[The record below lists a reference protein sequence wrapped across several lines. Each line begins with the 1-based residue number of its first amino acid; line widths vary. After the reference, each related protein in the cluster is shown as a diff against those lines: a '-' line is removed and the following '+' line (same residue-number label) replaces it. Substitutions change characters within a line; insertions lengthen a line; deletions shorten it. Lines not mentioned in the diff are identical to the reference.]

1 MSDSDRQ
8 ILDAFIDNIWI
19 EKGLSQNT
27 LDSYRSDLEQFSSWL
42 EKNNLSYIKT
52 SKKEILS
59 YLSFLFQKG
68 LGSKTVARK
77 LSSLKSFFRY
87 LVFKSII
94 PNDPSSEVETPK
106 LLKSIPKSISEKEVE
121 ALLAAPDEKTD
132 IGLRD
137 KTMIET
143 LYSCGLR
150 ISELTNLELLNL
162 NLRQGVIRVI
172 GKGQK
177 ERLVP
182 MGDQLIGLLELYISS
197 SRKNLLN
204 KRHSD
209 FLFLSTRGQRMTRQ
223 SFWHRIKHYCL
234 ASGFEPDKIS
244 PHVLRH
250 AFATHLLNNGADL
263 RVVQLLLGHSDL
275 NTTQIY
281 TEVARQRLKRLHTEH
296 HPRGCLLYTSPSP
309 RDISGSRMPSSA

>member
-27 LDSYRSDLEQFSSWL
+27 LDSYRSDLEQFSTWL

-197 SRKNLLN
+197 SRKNLLD

-296 HPRGCLLYTSPSP
+296 HPRG
-309 RDISGSRMPSSA
+309 

>member
-27 LDSYRSDLEQFSSWL
+27 LDSYRSDLEQFSKWL
-42 EKNNLSYIKT
+42 KKNNLSYLKT

-121 ALLAAPDEKTD
+121 AL
-132 IGLRD
+132 
-137 KTMIET
+137 
-143 LYSCGLR
+143 S
-150 ISELTNLELLNL
+150 
-162 NLRQGVIRVI
+162 
-172 GKGQK
+172 
-177 ERLVP
+177 
-182 MGDQLIGLLELYISS
+182 LIHI
-197 SRKNLLN
+197 
-204 KRHSD
+204 
-209 FLFLSTRGQRMTRQ
+209 
-223 SFWHRIKHYCL
+223 
-234 ASGFEPDKIS
+234 
-244 PHVLRH
+244 
-250 AFATHLLNNGADL
+250 
-263 RVVQLLLGHSDL
+263 
-275 NTTQIY
+275 
-281 TEVARQRLKRLHTEH
+281 
-296 HPRGCLLYTSPSP
+296 
-309 RDISGSRMPSSA
+309 

>member
-1 MSDSDRQ
+1 MSDSDRLV
-8 ILDAFIDNIWI
+8 LDAFIDNIWI
-19 EKGLSQNT
+19 EKGLSKNT
-27 LDSYRSDLEQFSSWL
+27 LESYRSDLEQFSNWL
-42 EKNNLSYIKT
+42 KTKDLSFSKT
-52 SKKEILS
+52 AKKDILS
-59 YLSFLFQKG
+59 YLSFLFKSG

-94 PNDPSSEVETPK
+94 QVDPSNDIETPK
-106 LLKSIPKSISEKEVE
+106 LLKSIPKSISEKEIE
-121 ALLAAPDEKTD
+121 KLLDAPDEKTD

-150 ISELTNLELLNL
+150 ISELTNLEFFNL

-182 MGDQLIGLLELYISS
+182 MGDQLISLLENYLVS
-197 SRKNLLN
+197 SRKNFLKKKN
-204 KRHSD
+204 SD
-209 FLFLSTRGQRMTRQ
+209 FLFLSSRGQKMTRQ
-223 SFWHRIKHYCL
+223 SFWHRIKYYCINC
-234 ASGFEPDKIS
+234 GFEPEKIS

-296 HPRGCLLYTSPSP
+296 HPRG
-309 RDISGSRMPSSA
+309 

>member
-1 MSDSDRQ
+1 MSDSDRLV
-8 ILDAFIDNIWI
+8 LDAFIDNIWI
-19 EKGLSQNT
+19 EKGLSKNT
-27 LDSYRSDLEQFSSWL
+27 LESYRSDLEQFSNWL
-42 EKNNLSYIKT
+42 KTKDLSFSKT
-52 SKKEILS
+52 AKKDILS
-59 YLSFLFQKG
+59 YLSFLFKSG

-94 PNDPSSEVETPK
+94 QVDPSNEIETPK
-106 LLKSIPKSISEKEVE
+106 LLKSIPKSISEKEIE
-121 ALLAAPDEKTD
+121 KLLDAPDEKTD

-182 MGDQLIGLLELYISS
+182 MGDQLISLLENYLVS
-197 SRKNLLN
+197 SRKNFLKKKN
-204 KRHSD
+204 SD
-209 FLFLSTRGQRMTRQ
+209 FLFLSSRGQKMTRQ
-223 SFWHRIKHYCL
+223 SFWHRIKYYCINC
-234 ASGFEPDKIS
+234 GFEPEKIS

-296 HPRGCLLYTSPSP
+296 HPRG
-309 RDISGSRMPSSA
+309 

>member
-42 EKNNLSYIKT
+42 EKNNLSYLKT

-94 PNDPSSEVETPK
+94 SNDPSSEVETPK

-172 GKGQK
+172 GKGEK

-223 SFWHRIKHYCL
+223 SFWHRIKLYCL
-234 ASGFEPDKIS
+234 ASSFEPDKIS

-296 HPRGCLLYTSPSP
+296 HPRG
-309 RDISGSRMPSSA
+309 

>member
-1 MSDSDRQ
+1 MSDSDRLV
-8 ILDAFIDNIWI
+8 LDAFIDNIWI
-19 EKGLSQNT
+19 EKGLSKNT
-27 LDSYRSDLEQFSSWL
+27 LESYRSDLEQFSNWL
-42 EKNNLSYIKT
+42 KTKDLSFSKT
-52 SKKEILS
+52 AKKDILS
-59 YLSFLFQKG
+59 YLSFLFKSG

-94 PNDPSSEVETPK
+94 QIDPSNDIETPK
-106 LLKSIPKSISEKEVE
+106 LLKSIPKSISEKEIE
-121 ALLAAPDEKTD
+121 KLLDAPDEKTD

-182 MGDQLIGLLELYISS
+182 MGDQLLSLLENYLVST
-197 SRKNLLN
+197 RKNFLKKKN
-204 KRHSD
+204 SD
-209 FLFLSTRGQRMTRQ
+209 FLFLSSRGQKMTRQ
-223 SFWHRIKHYCL
+223 SFWHRIKYYCINC
-234 ASGFEPDKIS
+234 GFEPEKIS

-296 HPRGCLLYTSPSP
+296 HPRG
-309 RDISGSRMPSSA
+309 

>member
-94 PNDPSSEVETPK
+94 SNDPSSEVETPK

-209 FLFLSTRGQRMTRQ
+209 YLFLSTRGQRMTRQ

-263 RVVQLLLGHSDL
+263 RVVQILLGHSDL

-296 HPRGCLLYTSPSP
+296 HPRG
-309 RDISGSRMPSSA
+309 

>member
-42 EKNNLSYIKT
+42 EKNNLNYIKT

-209 FLFLSTRGQRMTRQ
+209 FLFLSTRGQGMTRQ

-296 HPRGCLLYTSPSP
+296 HPRG
-309 RDISGSRMPSSA
+309 

>member
-1 MSDSDRQ
+1 M
-8 ILDAFIDNIWI
+8 
-19 EKGLSQNT
+19 SQNT

-296 HPRGCLLYTSPSP
+296 HPRG
-309 RDISGSRMPSSA
+309 

>member
-94 PNDPSSEVETPK
+94 QNDPSSEVETPK

-182 MGDQLIGLLELYISS
+182 MGDQLIALLELYISS
-197 SRKNLLN
+197 SRKNLLD

-296 HPRGCLLYTSPSP
+296 HPRG
-309 RDISGSRMPSSA
+309 

>member
-1 MSDSDRQ
+1 M
-8 ILDAFIDNIWI
+8 
-19 EKGLSQNT
+19 
-27 LDSYRSDLEQFSSWL
+27 
-42 EKNNLSYIKT
+42 
-52 SKKEILS
+52 
-59 YLSFLFQKG
+59 
-68 LGSKTVARK
+68 
-77 LSSLKSFFRY
+77 
-87 LVFKSII
+87 VFKSII
-94 PNDPSSEVETPK
+94 SNDPSSEVETPK
-106 LLKSIPKSISEKEVE
+106 LLKSIPKSISEKDVE
-121 ALLAAPDEKTD
+121 ALLDAPDETTD

-296 HPRGCLLYTSPSP
+296 HPRG
-309 RDISGSRMPSSA
+309 

>member
-1 MSDSDRQ
+1 MSNSDRQ

-42 EKNNLSYIKT
+42 EKNNLSYINT

-121 ALLAAPDEKTD
+121 ALLAAPDEETD

-209 FLFLSTRGQRMTRQ
+209 FLFLSTRGQGMTRQ

-296 HPRGCLLYTSPSP
+296 HPRG
-309 RDISGSRMPSSA
+309 

>member
-106 LLKSIPKSISEKEVE
+106 LLKSIPKSISEKEVG

-296 HPRGCLLYTSPSP
+296 HPRG
-309 RDISGSRMPSSA
+309 

>member
-234 ASGFEPDKIS
+234 ASSFEPDKIS

-296 HPRGCLLYTSPSP
+296 HPRG
-309 RDISGSRMPSSA
+309 

>member
-42 EKNNLSYIKT
+42 EKNNLNYIKT

-94 PNDPSSEVETPK
+94 PNDPSSEIETPK

-209 FLFLSTRGQRMTRQ
+209 FLFLSTRGQGMTRQ

-296 HPRGCLLYTSPSP
+296 HPRG
-309 RDISGSRMPSSA
+309 

>member
-59 YLSFLFQKG
+59 YLSFIFQKG

-162 NLRQGVIRVI
+162 NLRQGVIRVS
-172 GKGQK
+172 GKSQK

-296 HPRGCLLYTSPSP
+296 HPRG
-309 RDISGSRMPSSA
+309 

>member
-204 KRHSD
+204 KRNSD
-209 FLFLSTRGQRMTRQ
+209 FLFLSKRGQRMTRQ

-296 HPRGCLLYTSPSP
+296 HPRG
-309 RDISGSRMPSSA
+309 

>member
-1 MSDSDRQ
+1 MSDSDRLV
-8 ILDAFIDNIWI
+8 LDAFIDNIWI
-19 EKGLSQNT
+19 EKGLSKNT
-27 LDSYRSDLEQFSSWL
+27 LESYRSDLEQFSNWL
-42 EKNNLSYIKT
+42 KTKDLSFSKT
-52 SKKEILS
+52 AKKDILS
-59 YLSFLFQKG
+59 YLSFLFKSG

-94 PNDPSSEVETPK
+94 QVDPSNDIETPK
-106 LLKSIPKSISEKEVE
+106 LLKSIPKSISEKEIE
-121 ALLAAPDEKTD
+121 KLLDAPDEKTD

-182 MGDQLIGLLELYISS
+182 MGDQLISLLENYLVST
-197 SRKNLLN
+197 RKNFLKKKN
-204 KRHSD
+204 ND
-209 FLFLSTRGQRMTRQ
+209 FLFLSSRGQKMTRQ
-223 SFWHRIKHYCL
+223 SFWHRIKYYCINC
-234 ASGFEPDKIS
+234 GFEPEKIS

-296 HPRGCLLYTSPSP
+296 HPRG
-309 RDISGSRMPSSA
+309 

>member
-1 MSDSDRQ
+1 MSDSDRLV
-8 ILDAFIDNIWI
+8 LDAFIDNIWI
-19 EKGLSQNT
+19 EKGLSKNT
-27 LDSYRSDLEQFSSWL
+27 LESYRSDLEQFSNWL
-42 EKNNLSYIKT
+42 KTKDLSFSKT
-52 SKKEILS
+52 AKKDILS
-59 YLSFLFQKG
+59 YLSFLFKSG

-94 PNDPSSEVETPK
+94 QVDPSNDIETPK
-106 LLKSIPKSISEKEVE
+106 LLKSIPKSISEKEIE
-121 ALLAAPDEKTD
+121 KLLDAPDEKTD

-182 MGDQLIGLLELYISS
+182 MGDQLISLLENYLVS
-197 SRKNLLN
+197 SRKNLLKKKN
-204 KRHSD
+204 SD
-209 FLFLSTRGQRMTRQ
+209 FLFLSSRGQKMTRQ
-223 SFWHRIKHYCL
+223 SFWHRIKYYCINC
-234 ASGFEPDKIS
+234 GFEPEKIS

-296 HPRGCLLYTSPSP
+296 HPRG
-309 RDISGSRMPSSA
+309 

>member
-1 MSDSDRQ
+1 MSDSDRLV
-8 ILDAFIDNIWI
+8 LDSFIDNIWI
-19 EKGLSQNT
+19 EKGLSKNT
-27 LDSYRSDLEQFSSWL
+27 LESYRSDLEQFSNWL
-42 EKNNLSYIKT
+42 KTKDLSFSKT
-52 SKKEILS
+52 AKKDILS
-59 YLSFLFQKG
+59 YLSFLFKSG

-94 PNDPSSEVETPK
+94 QIDPSNDIETPK
-106 LLKSIPKSISEKEVE
+106 LLKSIPKSISEKEIE
-121 ALLAAPDEKTD
+121 KLLDAPDEKTD

-182 MGDQLIGLLELYISS
+182 MGDQLLSLLENYLVST
-197 SRKNLLN
+197 RKNFLKKKN
-204 KRHSD
+204 SD
-209 FLFLSTRGQRMTRQ
+209 FLFLSSRGQKMTRQ
-223 SFWHRIKHYCL
+223 SFWHRIKYYCINC
-234 ASGFEPDKIS
+234 GFEPEKIS

-296 HPRGCLLYTSPSP
+296 HPRG
-309 RDISGSRMPSSA
+309 

>member
-42 EKNNLSYIKT
+42 EKNNLNYIKT

-234 ASGFEPDKIS
+234 ASGFELDKIS

-296 HPRGCLLYTSPSP
+296 HPRG
-309 RDISGSRMPSSA
+309 

>member
-1 MSDSDRQ
+1 MSNSDRQ

-42 EKNNLSYIKT
+42 EKNNLSYINT

-121 ALLAAPDEKTD
+121 ALLAAPDEETD

-296 HPRGCLLYTSPSP
+296 HPRG
-309 RDISGSRMPSSA
+309 

>member
-27 LDSYRSDLEQFSSWL
+27 LDSYRSDLEQFSKWL
-42 EKNNLSYIKT
+42 EKNNLSYLKT

-296 HPRGCLLYTSPSP
+296 HPRG
-309 RDISGSRMPSSA
+309 

>member
-42 EKNNLSYIKT
+42 KKNNLTYIKT

-94 PNDPSSEVETPK
+94 TIDPSSEVETPK

-121 ALLAAPDEKTD
+121 ALLAAPDAKTD

-150 ISELTNLELLNL
+150 ISELINLELLNL

-182 MGDQLIGLLELYISS
+182 MGDQLINLLNLYISS
-197 SRKNLLN
+197 SRKNLLSN
-204 KRHSD
+204 KHSD
-209 FLFLSTRGQRMTRQ
+209 FLFLSNRGQRMTRQ

-234 ASGFEPDKIS
+234 DSGFEPEKIS

-296 HPRGCLLYTSPSP
+296 HPRG
-309 RDISGSRMPSSA
+309 

>member
-27 LDSYRSDLEQFSSWL
+27 LDSYRSDLEQFSLWL

-94 PNDPSSEVETPK
+94 SNDPSSEVETPK

-296 HPRGCLLYTSPSP
+296 HPRG
-309 RDISGSRMPSSA
+309 

>member
-27 LDSYRSDLEQFSSWL
+27 LDSYRSDLEQFSKWL
-42 EKNNLSYIKT
+42 EKNNLSYLKT

-182 MGDQLIGLLELYISS
+182 MGDQLIALLELYISS
-197 SRKNLLN
+197 SRKNLLS

-223 SFWHRIKHYCL
+223 SFWHRIKHYCW

-296 HPRGCLLYTSPSP
+296 HPRG
-309 RDISGSRMPSSA
+309 

>member
-1 MSDSDRQ
+1 MRDSDRQ

-52 SKKEILS
+52 SKKEILF

-296 HPRGCLLYTSPSP
+296 HPRG
-309 RDISGSRMPSSA
+309 

>member
-42 EKNNLSYIKT
+42 EKNNLTYIKA
-52 SKKEILS
+52 SKRDILS
-59 YLSFLFQKG
+59 YLAFLFQKG

-94 PNDPSSEVETPK
+94 TSDPSSEVETPK
-106 LLKSIPKSISEKEVE
+106 LLKSIPKSISETEVE

-150 ISELTNLELLNL
+150 ISELINLELLNL

-204 KRHSD
+204 EKHSD
-209 FLFLSTRGQRMTRQ
+209 FLFLSTRSKKMTRQ
-223 SFWHRIKHYCL
+223 SFWHRIKYYCL
-234 ASGFEPDKIS
+234 DSGFEPEKIS

-296 HPRGCLLYTSPSP
+296 HPRG
-309 RDISGSRMPSSA
+309 

>member
-281 TEVARQRLKRLHTEH
+281 TAVARQRLKRLHTEH
-296 HPRGCLLYTSPSP
+296 HPRG
-309 RDISGSRMPSSA
+309 

>member
-27 LDSYRSDLEQFSSWL
+27 LDSYRSDLEQFSTCL

-94 PNDPSSEVETPK
+94 QNDPSSEVETPK

-296 HPRGCLLYTSPSP
+296 HPRG
-309 RDISGSRMPSSA
+309 

>member
-27 LDSYRSDLEQFSSWL
+27 LDSYRSDLQQFSSWL

-52 SKKEILS
+52 SKKEILF

-296 HPRGCLLYTSPSP
+296 HPRG
-309 RDISGSRMPSSA
+309 

>member
-209 FLFLSTRGQRMTRQ
+209 FLFVSTRGQRMTRQ

-296 HPRGCLLYTSPSP
+296 HPRG
-309 RDISGSRMPSSA
+309 

>member
-106 LLKSIPKSISEKEVE
+106 LLKSIPKSISEKEVG

-150 ISELTNLELLNL
+150 IAELTNLELLNL

-182 MGDQLIGLLELYISS
+182 MGDQLIALLELYISS

-204 KRHSD
+204 KRNSD
-209 FLFLSTRGQRMTRQ
+209 FLFLSTRGQRMSRQ

-296 HPRGCLLYTSPSP
+296 HPRG
-309 RDISGSRMPSSA
+309 

>member
-42 EKNNLSYIKT
+42 EKNNLSYLKT

-234 ASGFEPDKIS
+234 ASSFEPDKIS

-296 HPRGCLLYTSPSP
+296 HPRG
-309 RDISGSRMPSSA
+309 

>member
-27 LDSYRSDLEQFSSWL
+27 LDSYKSDLEQFSIWL
-42 EKNNLSYIKT
+42 EKNNLSFTKT
-52 SKKEILS
+52 SKKEVLA

-77 LSSLKSFFRY
+77 LSSLKIFFRY

-94 PNDPSSEVETPK
+94 TLDPSSEVETPK

-121 ALLAAPDEKTD
+121 ALLDAPDEKTD

-150 ISELTNLELLNL
+150 ISELINLELLNL

-182 MGDQLIGLLELYISS
+182 MSDQLVNLLELYISS
-197 SRKNLLN
+197 SRKKLLN
-204 KRHSD
+204 KKNSD
-209 FLFLSTRGQRMTRQ
+209 FLFLSILGQKMTRQ
-223 SFWHRIKHYCL
+223 SFWHRIKKYCVE
-234 ASGFEPDKIS
+234 SGFQPEKIS

-296 HPRGCLLYTSPSP
+296 HPRG
-309 RDISGSRMPSSA
+309 

>member
-27 LDSYRSDLEQFSSWL
+27 LDSYRSDLEQFSTWL

-94 PNDPSSEVETPK
+94 QNDPSSEVETPK

-182 MGDQLIGLLELYISS
+182 MGDQLIALLELYISS
-197 SRKNLLN
+197 SRKNLLD

-234 ASGFEPDKIS
+234 ASGFEPEKIS

-296 HPRGCLLYTSPSP
+296 HPRG
-309 RDISGSRMPSSA
+309 

>member
-27 LDSYRSDLEQFSSWL
+27 LDSYRSDLEQFSKWL
-42 EKNNLSYIKT
+42 KKNNLSYLKT

-234 ASGFEPDKIS
+234 ASGFEADKIS

-296 HPRGCLLYTSPSP
+296 HPRG
-309 RDISGSRMPSSA
+309 

>member
-209 FLFLSTRGQRMTRQ
+209 YLFLSTRGQRMSRQ
-223 SFWHRIKHYCL
+223 SFWHRIKHYCF
-234 ASGFEPDKIS
+234 ASGFEQDKIS

-296 HPRGCLLYTSPSP
+296 HPRG
-309 RDISGSRMPSSA
+309 